1 MRLPVLAGLMLVF
14 ILPFMAPHAA
24 QASSNCRNWPAWNS
38 FRDRFIGEGGRVI
51 DPSTSNSETTSEG
64 QAYAL
69 FFALIAEDRPAFE
82 RILKWTQDNLAE
94 GDLTARLPAW
104 QWGKHQDGTWRV
116 IDDNSATDADLWL
129 AYTLG
134 EAGRLWDEKKYSALS
149 ELLSSRILREET
161 DDLPGLGRTLLPGKK
176 GFHPKPDLWRLNPSY
191 VPLQLIRRLSGL
203 HPGSPWQTLV
213 RTSRLLIVRSASRGF
228 APDWIMYKSDSQFQP
243 DLATKGVGSF
253 NAIRV
258 YLWAGM
264 LSRQDPAHAVLIKT
278 LAPMAIYIANQGIP
292 PQEVDTLTGTPG
304 GTGSAGFS
312 AAMLPF
318 LDASKQPAALRQQR
332 LRVDAL
338 TPFERSDNYYDQA
351 LTLFGLGWMEKRYR
365 FAVDGRVIPDWNC
378 EEQKQP

>member
-1 MRLPVLAGLMLVF
+1 MRFPVLAGLMLGF
-14 ILPFMAPHAA
+14 TLLFMAPPAA
-24 QASSNCRNWPAWNS
+24 HASSNCRNWPAWNS

-51 DPSTSNSETTSEG
+51 DQSTSRSETTSEG

-69 FFALIAEDRPAFE
+69 FFALIAEDLPAFE
-82 RILKWTQDNLAE
+82 RILQWTQDNLAG

-104 QWGKHQDGTWRV
+104 QWGKHQDGTWGV
-116 IDDNSATDADLWL
+116 IDENSATDADLWL

-149 ELLSSRILREET
+149 ELLSSLILREET
-161 DDLPGLGRTLLPGKK
+161 DDLPGLGRTLLPGNK

-191 VPLQLIRRLSGL
+191 VPLQLIRRVSGL
-203 HPGSPWQTLV
+203 HPGSAWQTLAH
-213 RTSRLLIVRSASRGF
+213 TSDLLIVRSASRGF
-228 APDWIMYKSDSQFQP
+228 APDWIIYKSDGRFQP

-264 LSRQDPAHAVLIKT
+264 LSQQDPARAVLMKT

-292 PQEVDTLTGTPG
+292 PQEVDTVTGTPG
-304 GTGSAGFS
+304 GTGPVGFS
-312 AAMLPF
+312 AALLPF
-318 LDASKQPAALRQQR
+318 LDASKQPAALRQQH
-332 LRVDAL
+332 LRVAAL

-365 FAVDGRVIPDWNC
+365 FAGDGRVIPNWNC
-378 EEQKQP
+378 EEQNRP